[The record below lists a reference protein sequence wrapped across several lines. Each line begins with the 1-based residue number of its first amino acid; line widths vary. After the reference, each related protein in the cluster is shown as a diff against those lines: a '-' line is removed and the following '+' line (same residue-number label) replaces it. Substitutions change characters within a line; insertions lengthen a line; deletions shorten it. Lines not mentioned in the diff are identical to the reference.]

1 MTPKIV
7 KKNVFEKTITKWLK
21 SYDVIAPVSSK
32 EGVHFKHI
40 SDPKEIRIYGN
51 QNTIYPPK
59 NVFLPQSEV
68 LFNIKNDTYEM
79 PDQGHRK
86 WIIFGMR
93 PCDARAIWLLDTI
106 FNKAED
112 FDLYWG
118 KKREKAL
125 IISVGCA
132 SMCSSGFC
140 DTVGSGP
147 FGKDGSDILITEL
160 DDAYFMEPLTSGG
173 VALIKSLPEAEDA
186 HGKNAKSI
194 QKGSVIKE
202 HQTADLPAI
211 REKLYAAFDT
221 PIWKD
226 ISESCLG
233 CGVCTYLCPT
243 CFCFDIVDE
252 IERSER
258 VRNWDTCMFRVYS
271 AEASGHNPR
280 PSKAERTRQRIMHK
294 FAYWVD
300 NEAAS
305 GCTGCG
311 RCVSLC
317 PVNLDIREM
326 VHEITSLKIQ

>member
-1 MTPKIV
+1 MTPKIIE
-7 KKNVFEKTITKWLK
+7 KKVFDKTIVKWLK

-32 EGVHFKHI
+32 EGTRFKRI
-40 SDPKEIRIYGN
+40 SDPKEIEIDGN

-68 LFNIKNDTYEM
+68 LFNIKNDIYEM
-79 PDQGHRK
+79 PAQQPRK
-86 WIIFGMR
+86 KILFGAR
-93 PCDARAIWLLDTI
+93 PCDARAVWLLDTI

-112 FDLYWG
+112 FDIYWG
-118 KKREKAL
+118 KKREHAL
-125 IISVGCA
+125 VISFGCT
-132 SMCSSGFC
+132 SICSNGFC

-160 DDAYFMEPLTSGG
+160 EDAFYLEPFTNGG
-173 VALIKSLPEAEDA
+173 EKLIKSLPEADET
-186 HGKNAKSI
+186 HKKKVKSI

-202 HQTADLPAI
+202 HQKADLSKI
-211 REKLYAAFDT
+211 REKLYEKFDT
-221 PIWKD
+221 SIWKD
-226 ISESCLG
+226 VSESCLG
-233 CGVCTYLCPT
+233 CGICTYLCPT

-252 IERSER
+252 VERSER

-300 NEAAS
+300 NEKAS

-311 RCVSLC
+311 RCVSQC

-326 VHEITSLKIQ
+326 VQEITSLKIQ